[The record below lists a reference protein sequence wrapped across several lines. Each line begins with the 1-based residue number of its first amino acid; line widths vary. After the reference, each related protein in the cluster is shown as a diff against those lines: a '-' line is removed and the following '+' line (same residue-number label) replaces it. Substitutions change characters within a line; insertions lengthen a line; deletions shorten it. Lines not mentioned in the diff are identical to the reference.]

1 LLLFDKLIPSNEE
14 FAFLLSFDS
23 FLFESF
29 IKECLFEVIEDFPR
43 INETWRRS
51 QCCKDQC
58 ERGEPVHKGKR
69 VNGNKGPSADELK
82 RLGLLNEF
90 RNLFHERERFWKR

>member
-1 LLLFDKLIPSNEE
+1 LLLPDKLIPSNEE
-14 FAFLLSFDS
+14 FAFFLSFES
-23 FLFESF
+23 FVFESF
-29 IKECLFEVIEDFPR
+29 IKEGLFEVVEDFPR

-58 ERGEPVHKGKR
+58 ERGEPVHKGKH
-69 VNGNKGPSADELK
+69 VNGNEGSSADELE

-90 RNLFHERERFWKR
+90 RN